1 MSGPI
6 QTSPHDTLFRHAFG
20 QAQNAAGLLK
30 ALLPAELVGAV
41 EWETLAQREGNHVD
55 EHLRELESDLVF
67 SARVA
72 GRETLFYFL
81 VEHQSSPDRFMA
93 FRLWQYVGRVW
104 KKWRRDHEGARSLP
118 RVVPIVVYHGE
129 RPWNAPRTLAELLE
143 DEPPFENEL
152 APLVPRF
159 T

>member
-30 ALLPAELVGAV
+30 ALLPAGLVATV
-41 EWETLAQREGNHVD
+41 DWETLAQREGNHVD

-93 FRLWQYVGRVW
+93 LRLWQYVNRVW
-104 KKWRRDHEGARSLP
+104 EKWRRDHDGARYPAARRPHRRLSW
-118 RVVPIVVYHGE
+118 RASVE
-129 RPWNAPRTLAELLE
+129 RAADARGAPRG
-143 DEPPFENEL
+143 
-152 APLVPRF
+152 
-159 T
+159 